1 VTPGQPLRG
10 IRVVAALPGLELFGQ
25 ERENIEVF
33 NALREA
39 GAIVWVGVNAA
50 EGGGAAGEEVRAL
63 GFTSFALPFSN
74 QWSWKWLRKYPLS
87 VYEKFKAVAVCS
99 RRFHRALRDLHAT
112 HAYLPSSLAYSYVS
126 LALAASRVP
135 LVYRAGDS
143 PPFDSPF
150 NLRVWRLAARRSAKI
165 VAISEF
171 IRRTILVAGAAPERV
186 SVIYNVAPRAATAD
200 TGAGHPGSLDD
211 GRPRQLVYVGQMAE
225 FKGLR
230 VLVQAFPLL
239 AERFPD
245 LTLKIVGGSRYQ
257 ESFRRELERMIAD
270 GGLQSRID
278 LVGHVDDPGLF
289 YRAADVHVAP
299 SLCDEAL
306 GCVVLEAKREGIP
319 SVVFRSGGLPET
331 LTDGVDGV
339 ICPEKTPVSL
349 ASGIAWLLE
358 DRERRAAAGRAAREN
373 YLRRFGP
380 ERFAQQWAALFT
392 DGSARESGGRVFPE
406 GPAA

>member
-1 VTPGQPLRG
+1 
-10 IRVVAALPGLELFGQ
+10 
-25 ERENIEVF
+25 
-33 NALREA
+33 
-39 GAIVWVGVNAA
+39 
-50 EGGGAAGEEVRAL
+50 
-63 GFTSFALPFSN
+63 
-74 QWSWKWLRKYPLS
+74 
-87 VYEKFKAVAVCS
+87 VYEKLKAVAVCS
-99 RRFHRALRDLHAT
+99 RRFHRAIQDLQAT
-112 HAYLPSSLAYSYVS
+112 HAYLPSSFAYSYVS

-150 NLRVWRLAARRSAKI
+150 NLRVWQLAARRSAKI

-171 IRRTILVAGAAPERV
+171 IRRTIIVAGAARERV
-186 SVIYNVAPRAATAD
+186 SVIYNIAPRGATSD

-211 GRPRQLVYVGQMAE
+211 RRPRQLVYVGQMAE
-225 FKGLR
+225 FKGVR

-239 AERFPD
+239 AARFPD

-257 ESFRRELERMIAD
+257 EGFRGEIERMIAD

-278 LVGHVDDPGLF
+278 LVGHVDDPGPY

-319 SVVFRSGGLPET
+319 SVIFRSGGLPET

-339 ICPEKTPVSL
+339 ICQEKTPESL

-358 DRERRAAAGRAAREN
+358 DRERRGAAGRAARED
-373 YLRRFGP
+373 YRLRFGP
-380 ERFAQQWAALFT
+380 ERFAEQWAAVF
-392 DGSARESGGRVFPE
+392 AGGPTL
-406 GPAA
+406 